1 VDGETAI
8 DMRSES
14 GTPTMQARARWTP
27 AEYLLRGRFCSLAT
41 LQERLQELRVGL
53 GARAG
58 LLLVA
63 DERAVLRTLC
73 YLATDGPQTRRLTAA
88 LQDALAGQQEGLQD
102 MVRQPGPTGGRKSA
116 RFPLSAERIV
126 TLLRAR
132 FADRPAAQE
141 WFADPHR
148 WVALR
153 PAPVLSGS
161 RIASAV
167 LLDCPRADAQRE
179 EGEVTVAV
187 DDRANIEIAEM
198 VNCTVQAD
206 VRRDAITSAML
217 DRTVDWSGVTL
228 DATGFATAA
237 QQFVE
242 LAVEVVASQIGAL
255 YMTSPDDELELVAV
269 ASMPGTANITVPQRV
284 EDLASSAALSLRRHS
299 AVQHPS
305 APVGESITV
314 TFRGAHEAGENWVE
328 LASPVLGPSANLHMP
343 PVGVLVVARRLL
355 DEHSPSYS
363 AYDYSVLRNVAM
375 RLTMLRSATDMEEL
389 ARTYTR
395 LSEAHVDAV
404 GPRGSEPLEQPD
416 SHAEVIPSDLRI
428 ALPAIR
434 RGLAHLAR
442 ATGSHSATFRV
453 ALPDPA
459 NAEHGLC
466 LVRVAAQPGRPER
479 EPVPRQAQHEGG
491 INWRAVLSGRAEY
504 APRVTED
511 PDYLPAREGTRS
523 ELTLPVIVED
533 RVIGV
538 VNLESREENAYSARE
553 QTARLVVEP
562 IAAAV
567 SRSRVELS
575 RTLQALA
582 IEVATRRHDFAADAK
597 RLSEL
602 AGRVRRETVRA
613 DLEQLSK
620 VIDDR
625 ARRLR
630 STESEMLPAPG
641 TFPDLFAL
649 ALARTR
655 LRLDRTE
662 IADCVWPTHTGDTG
676 AQILECLCHVLTNVT
691 EHQAPDGAGRPIAR
705 LSQIHWGGRP
715 HDILHIEHRVAQERV
730 PEPHTAV
737 DVYRVPLET
746 ARDRDGSPGSG
757 RVLPRFGAYLAGLH
771 ARRLGGD
778 AWLTPLDHTRVRVT
792 VAVPRAEL
800 PETAG

>member
-1 VDGETAI
+1 
-8 DMRSES
+8 
-14 GTPTMQARARWTP
+14 MQCARWTP
-27 AEYLLRGRFCSLAT
+27 AEYLLRGRFCSLVT

-53 GARAG
+53 GARGA

-73 YLATDGPQTRRLTAA
+73 YLATDDSRTGPLTAT
-88 LQDALAGQQEGLQD
+88 LQDILAGQHEGLQD

-126 TLLRAR
+126 TLLHTRL
-132 FADRPAAQE
+132 ADRPAAQA

-148 WVALR
+148 WVAMR
-153 PAPVLSGS
+153 PAPVLAGS

-167 LLDCPRADAQRE
+167 LLDCPREDAQRE
-179 EGEVTVAV
+179 EDEVTVAV
-187 DDRANIEIAEM
+187 DDRAGIEIAEM

-217 DRTVDWSGVTL
+217 DRTVDWSGITL
-228 DATGFATAA
+228 DAAGFATAA

-242 LAVEVVASQIGAL
+242 LAVEVAASHIGAL
-255 YMTSPDDELELVAV
+255 YMTSSDGELELAAV
-269 ASMPGTANITVPQRV
+269 ASMPGTANITVPQHV
-284 EDLASSAALSLRRHS
+284 EDRASAVALSLRRHS
-299 AVQHPS
+299 AVQYPS
-305 APVGESITV
+305 APVGENVTV
-314 TFRGAHEAGENWVE
+314 TFRGAHEAGESWVE

-343 PVGVLVVARRLL
+343 PVGVLVVARRLP

-395 LSEAHVDAV
+395 LSE
-404 GPRGSEPLEQPD
+404 GSAGAAGTRESERSERQS
-416 SHAEVIPSDLRI
+416 SHLEVIPSDLQI

-434 RGLAHLAR
+434 SGLAHLAR
-442 ATGSHSATFRV
+442 ATGSHSATFRA

-459 NAEHGLC
+459 NAEHSLC
-466 LVRVAAQPGRPER
+466 LVRVAAQPGHRKR
-479 EPVPRQAQHEGG
+479 EPAPRQAQHEGG

-504 APRVTED
+504 APRVKED
-511 PDYLPAREGTRS
+511 PDYLPAREGTSS
-523 ELTLPVIVED
+523 ELTLPVLVED

-538 VNLESREENAYSARE
+538 VNLESQEENAYSARE
-553 QTARLVVEP
+553 QIARLLAEP

-567 SRSRVELS
+567 SGARVELS
-575 RTLQALA
+575 STLQALA

-597 RLSEL
+597 RLREL
-602 AGRVRRETVRA
+602 AGHVRGRSVRK
-613 DLEQLSK
+613 DLERLSK

-630 STESEMLPAPG
+630 STDSEMLSAPG
-641 TFPDLFAL
+641 TFPDLFAI
-649 ALARTR
+649 ALAQTG

-662 IADCVWPTHTGDTG
+662 IADCVWSTHIGDTG

-691 EHQAPDGAGRPIAR
+691 EHQALDGVGRPTAR
-705 LSQIHWGGRP
+705 LSQLHWGGRP
-715 HDILHIEHRVAQERV
+715 HDVLHIEHRVALERM
-730 PEPHTAV
+730 PEPRTAV
-737 DVYRVPLET
+737 DVYRVPLEIE
-746 ARDRDGSPGSG
+746 RGRDGKPGSG

-778 AWLTPLDHTRVRVT
+778 AWLTLLDHSRVRVT
-792 VAVPRAEL
+792 VVVPRAEL
-800 PETAG
+800 RGAAG